1 MSNRL
6 SQLNRDTKP
15 IHSQH
20 AIAILH
26 FTANL
31 MRLADAGQRFHASPS
46 ELDDMSIVRDEISK
60 CTSPIMNYSSQF
72 VHCEGDYLTHG
83 DLIMALNNV
92 IIELK
97 LRNSG
102 NGQRDISTDEIDYIR
117 QLINGL
123 DECRKRVVFY
133 R

>member
-1 MSNRL
+1 MG
-6 SQLNRDTKP
+6 
-15 IHSQH
+15 
-20 AIAILH
+20 
-26 FTANL
+26 
-31 MRLADAGQRFHASPS
+31 LADAGQRFHASPS
-46 ELDDMSIVRDEISK
+46 ELDDMSIVRDEMSK
-60 CTSPIMNYSSQF
+60 CTSPIMNYGSQF
-72 VHCEGDYLTHG
+72 VHCEGYRLTHG